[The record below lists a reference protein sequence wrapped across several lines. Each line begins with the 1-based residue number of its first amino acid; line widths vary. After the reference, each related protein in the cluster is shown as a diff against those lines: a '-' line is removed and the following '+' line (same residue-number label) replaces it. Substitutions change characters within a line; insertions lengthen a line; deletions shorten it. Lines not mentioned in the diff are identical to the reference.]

1 VHLEVIMDLS
11 PCTDLK
17 IHMSEGMRVAVESP
31 QVWLLGEQIKE
42 ISRSESIMWGVS
54 YLGHGRC
61 AEWFKE

>member
-1 VHLEVIMDLS
+1 MDLS

-17 IHMSEGMRVAVESP
+17 IHISEGMRVAVESLE
-31 QVWLLGEQIKE
+31 VWLLGSGERIRE
-42 ISRSESIMWGVS
+42 ISRSEFIMWGGS